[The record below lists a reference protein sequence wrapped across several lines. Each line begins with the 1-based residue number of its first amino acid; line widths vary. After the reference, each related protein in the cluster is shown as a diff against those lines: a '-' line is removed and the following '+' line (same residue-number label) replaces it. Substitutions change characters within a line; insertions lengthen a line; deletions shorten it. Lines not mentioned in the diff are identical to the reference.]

1 MIREQISHGLVY
13 EIRTWVY
20 EPVLIS
26 YLLIELIENIVF
38 KMQNAYITL
47 NMIYKL
53 FISMGLVEERMILF
67 AVLRD
72 RAFESLN
79 L

>member
-1 MIREQISHGLVY
+1 
-13 EIRTWVY
+13 
-20 EPVLIS
+20 
-26 YLLIELIENIVF
+26 
-38 KMQNAYITL
+38 MQNAYITL

>member
-1 MIREQISHGLVY
+1 MRE
-13 EIRTWVY
+13 
-20 EPVLIS
+20 LIS
-26 YLLIELIENIVF
+26 YLLIELVKNIVF

-53 FISMGLVEERMILF
+53 FISMGLVEKRMILF

-72 RAFESLN
+72 RAFESSN